1 MLIFDAFFLST
12 DSFNNFLK
20 LNINTAELE
29 LRVGNSWITNQ
40 CFDPTNQKFVKLPF
54 FMNCFFPK
62 YYNFKTISTDDICIS
77 LAKVKLVRLNDERT
91 KFCKSW
97 GYTLKLKTVKKFFT
111 KQYFFLNFNPALK
124 QLGDKKNKQTI
135 SMSKNGKSYFAKNEF
150 AFEALTVLCYWAPT
164 PQNGKTHSNNSSAT
178 ADELFESVWPF
189 CKVSD

>member
-97 GYTLKLKTVKKFFT
+97 GYTLKLKAVKNFFT
-111 KQYFFLNFNPALK
+111 KQYFFLNSNPALK
-124 QLGDKKNKQTI
+124 QLGDKKKQTNNI
-135 SMSKNGKSYFAKNEF
+135 NVKEREILFCQKWICFRSFNCIMLLGAN
-150 AFEALTVLCYWAPT
+150 PT
-164 PQNGKTHSNNSSAT
+164 K
-178 ADELFESVWPF
+178 W
-189 CKVSD
+189 